1 MKIELRL
8 PSLLLR
14 LAVAHISFSTLSCT
28 GPGKFDPG
36 PLQDAAV
43 SITVSKVVKNSSEG
57 KRAGRVALIREVAD
71 AIDGLAAGEVNQ
83 GAVDDILNRILPTD
97 PEVKLILRP
106 VILGYFPAV
115 PAPDPDGKLAALARR
130 VAAAIRAGLPLD
142 ADTAK

>member
-8 PSLLLR
+8 PSLLLQ
-14 LAVAHISFSTLSCT
+14 LAVAHISLSTLSCT

-43 SITVSKVVKNSSEG
+43 SITVSKVVTNSSEA

-71 AIDGLAAGEVNQ
+71 AVEGLGAGQVNQ
-83 GAVDDILNRILPTD
+83 AAVDEILNRVLPSD

-115 PAPDPDGKLAALARR
+115 PAPDPDGNLTALARR
-130 VAAAIRAGLPLD
+130 VAAAIRAGLPVEV
-142 ADTAK
+142 DTGK